1 MKNYGVIDIG
11 SNTIVLLIY
20 SAEKKLKIL
29 YHESQPVHL
38 IQYVQNGHMQEEGI
52 LRACEVLSHYRE
64 VCTSYILEDLQA
76 FITEPWRNID
86 NAEDMLRRFRNHV
99 PVTALSG
106 REEAE
111 LDYQGSLLDCA
122 DILSGN
128 ACDIGGGSTEFICF
142 RNHRILEAVSIP
154 YGCVRLS
161 VLPVAESFT
170 DPIVQ
175 KTLHEYPG
183 LTQEPSD
190 TLVGIGGTC
199 RAAGKMAEVVYG
211 TKQTHSLKDLERIY
225 TLLQNQDP
233 EMTAVMKN
241 TVSAGRQSV
250 FLPGLNMLLS
260 VMHAYHA
267 QYLRV
272 SKGCVR
278 EGFLLKYM
286 LPGKEQR

>member
-20 SAEKKLKIL
+20 SAEKELKIL
-29 YHESQPVHL
+29 YHESRPVHL

-64 VCTSYILEDLQA
+64 VCTSYVLEDIQA

-86 NAEDMLRRFRNHV
+86 NAEDMLIRFRNHV
-99 PVTALSG
+99 PVTPLSG

-142 RNHRILEAVSIP
+142 RDHQILEAVSIP

-161 VLPVAESFT
+161 VLPVTESFT
-170 DPIVQ
+170 GPIV
-175 KTLHEYPG
+175 KDTLKKYPG

-190 TLVGIGGTC
+190 TLIGIGGTC
-199 RAAGKMAEVVYG
+199 RAAGKMAIAVYG
-211 TKQTHSLKDLERIY
+211 TSHTHSLRDLETICA
-225 TLLQNQDP
+225 LLQNQDT
-233 EMTAVMKN
+233 EMTAVMKK
-241 TVSAGRQSV
+241 TVSAGRQGV

-260 VMHAYHA
+260 VMHTYQA

-278 EGFLLKYM
+278 EGFLLKYI

>member
-64 VCTSYILEDLQA
+64 VCTSCVLEDLQA
-76 FITEPWRNID
+76 FVTEPWRNID
-86 NAEDMLRRFRNHV
+86 NAEDMLRRFRSYV
-99 PVTALSG
+99 PVTPLSG
-106 REEAE
+106 VEEAR

-128 ACDIGGGSTEFICF
+128 AFDIGGGSTEFICF
-142 RNHRILEAVSIP
+142 RDHRILEAVSIP

-161 VLPVAESFT
+161 VLPVTESFT
-170 DPIVQ
+170 GPIVQ
-175 KTLHEYPG
+175 ETLRKYPG

-190 TLVGIGGTC
+190 TLIGIGGTC
-199 RAAGKMAEVVYG
+199 RAAGKMAEAVFG
-211 TKQTHSLKDLERIY
+211 TRNTHSL
-225 TLLQNQDP
+225 
-233 EMTAVMKN
+233 
-241 TVSAGRQSV
+241 
-250 FLPGLNMLLS
+250 
-260 VMHAYHA
+260 
-267 QYLRV
+267 
-272 SKGCVR
+272 
-278 EGFLLKYM
+278 
-286 LPGKEQR
+286 